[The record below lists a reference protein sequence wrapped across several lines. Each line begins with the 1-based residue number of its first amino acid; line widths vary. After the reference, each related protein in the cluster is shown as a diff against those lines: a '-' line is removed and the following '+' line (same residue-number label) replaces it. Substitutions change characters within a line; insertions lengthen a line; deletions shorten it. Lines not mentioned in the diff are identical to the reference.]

1 MTVYLIKDLTFASG
15 SVRRIA
21 ACELL
26 CRGGR
31 KKVL

>member
-1 MTVYLIKDLTFASG
+1 MTAYLKKDPTFASE